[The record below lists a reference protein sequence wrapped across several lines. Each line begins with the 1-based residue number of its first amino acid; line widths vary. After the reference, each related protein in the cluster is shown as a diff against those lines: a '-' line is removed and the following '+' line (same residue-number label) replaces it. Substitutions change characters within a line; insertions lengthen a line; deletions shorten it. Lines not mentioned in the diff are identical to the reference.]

1 MSARP
6 AALPAGLLL
15 GSALVVAGSAL
26 AQQPPNA
33 GNNPGQNGPQVPA
46 QQSLSSNPEAVKG
59 VNSASDSNMM
69 KVPLVSNVPGAV
81 KVNTN
86 IENPMGR
93 DPQSAQRG
101 MMYFEKMNCVGCHAP
116 NGAGGMGPSLS
127 DQSIFKY
134 PTNPAAL
141 YAVIS
146 HGAPLGMPAWGTVLP
161 HNVIWDIV
169 SYIESINKDPT
180 PAWGHT
186 VSAGEHQPDTQQVPA
201 EFRQTT
207 TPWQYLEQFTNGKAP
222 TNNPPE
228 TEVNNSST
236 GTASGSGG

>member
-1 MSARP
+1 MSACHRIC
-6 AALPAGLLL
+6 GLVL
-15 GSALVVAGSAL
+15 GSALVLSTPVLG
-26 AQQPPNA
+26 QNPPRNDA
-33 GNNPGQNGPQVPA
+33 GQNGPRVPA
-46 QQSLSSNPEAVKG
+46 QQGLNSSPEALNG
-59 VNSASDSNMM
+59 VNTATNANM
-69 KVPLVSNVPGAV
+69 LNVPMVKNIPGGV

-86 IENPMGR
+86 VENPMAH

-127 DQSIFKY
+127 DESTFKY
-134 PTNPAAL
+134 PTDPASL
-141 YAVIS
+141 YEVIS

-161 HNVIWDIV
+161 HSVIWDLV
-169 SYIESINKDPT
+169 SYIESINKDPL

-201 EFRQTT
+201 EFRQST

-222 TNNPPE
+222 TNNPAE
-228 TEVNNSST
+228 TEVNDSST
-236 GTASGSGG
+236 GTASGSGE

>member
-1 MSARP
+1 MSAGHRI
-6 AALPAGLLL
+6 AILFF
-15 GSALVVAGSAL
+15 GSALIL
-26 AQQPPNA
+26 ATPVLGQDPTNNNDNA
-33 GNNPGQNGPQVPA
+33 RSNGPQVPA
-46 QQSLSSNPEAVKG
+46 EQSLSSSPEALNG
-59 VNSASDSNMM
+59 VNTATNANILN
-69 KVPLVSNVPGAV
+69 VPLVENIPGGV
-81 KVNTN
+81 KIPN
-86 IENPMGR
+86 IENPMAH

-101 MMYFEKMNCVGCHAP
+101 MMYFEKMNCVGCHAA

-127 DQSIFKY
+127 DESTFKY
-134 PTNPAAL
+134 PTDPASL

-180 PAWGHT
+180 SPWGHT
-186 VSAGEHQPDTQQVPA
+186 VSPAVHQPDTQQVPA
-201 EFRQTT
+201 EFQQTT

-222 TNNPPE
+222 TGNPPE
-228 TEVNNSST
+228 TEVNDSST